1 MLNRS
6 AVVVKPKQPFLD
18 WLHTADPTSRNLSLG
33 ELVQEPTI
41 YLIPECD
48 TEEDVREVLQ
58 ELCEEIFA
66 EQLAGWFTD
75 ESTWPV
81 DRSIDVFCCWFDFQ
95 YHSVLVDLCDDLL
108 IDEPD

>member
-6 AVVVKPKQPFLD
+6 AIVVKPRQSFLD
-18 WLHTADPTSRNLSLG
+18 RLHTADLTSRNLSLR
-33 ELVQEPTI
+33 ELAQEPMI

-81 DRSIDVFCCWFDFQ
+81 DRSIDVFCRWFDFQ
-95 YHSVLVDLCDDLL
+95 HHSV
-108 IDEPD
+108 PG

>member
-6 AVVVKPKQPFLD
+6 AIVVKPRQPFLD
-18 WLHTADPTSRNLSLG
+18 WLHTVDPTSRNLSLS

-48 TEEDVREVLQ
+48 TEEDVRGVLQ

-75 ESTWPV
+75 ESTWPH
-81 DRSIDVFCCWFDFQ
+81 DRSFDVFCRWFDFQ
-95 YHSVLVDLCDDLL
+95 HHSMLVDLCDELL
-108 IDEPD
+108 IDESD

>member
-6 AVVVKPKQPFLD
+6 AIVVKPRQSFLD
-18 WLHTADPTSRNLSLG
+18 WLHTADPTSRNLSLR

-48 TEEDVREVLQ
+48 TEEDIRGALQ
-58 ELCEEIFA
+58 ELCEEIFV

-81 DRSIDVFCCWFDFQ
+81 DRSFDVFCRWFDFQ
-95 YHSVLVDLCDDLL
+95 HHSVLVDLCDEPL
-108 IDEPD
+108 IDESG